1 MSRYLTRIVL
11 LGPPGCG
18 KGTQAARL
26 AGTLGVPAISTGD
39 MLREAV
45 ASGSEL
51 GEAVKAILADGGL
64 VDDETMAGVVRER
77 LAREDAQ
84 AGFLL
89 DGYPRTVPQAGTL
102 ASVLEGQGA
111 LLERVI
117 LFEVPQGVL
126 IERALGRK
134 RADDTAEVIQ
144 KRLKVY
150 DELTAPLVDLYSA
163 QGILA
168 RIDGNGS
175 MEGVQGALLA
185 SLTRSES

>member
-168 RIDGNGS
+168 RIDGNGRRAR
-175 MEGVQGALLA
+175 GALGLSDA
-185 SLTRSES
+185 V

>member
-1 MSRYLTRIVL
+1 MGNYFTRIVL

-45 ASGSEL
+45 ASGTEL
-51 GEAVKAILADGGL
+51 GEAVKAIMADGGL
-64 VDDETMAGVVRER
+64 VDDDTMAGVVRER
-77 LAREDAQ
+77 LARQDAQ

-102 ASVLEGQGA
+102 EGVLEGQGVV
-111 LLERVI
+111 LEKVL
-117 LFEVPQGVL
+117 LFEVPQAVL
-126 IERALGRK
+126 VERALGRK
-134 RADDTAEVIQ
+134 RADDTEDVIQ
-144 KRLKVY
+144 KRLRVY
-150 DELTAPLVDLYSA
+150 EELTAPLVDLYRA
-163 QGILA
+163 QGILV

-175 MEGVQGALLA
+175 MEDVQASLLA
-185 SLTRSES
+185 ALARTES